1 MGTNGDLDMET
12 LKSLF
17 TPDEL
22 DGLMQRARA
31 QGDSVADAN
40 DADDY
45 FLQMIRGANRK
56 SSVSQGTPVTA
67 SERRPSVQ
75 APGSAPSRRG
85 KPVARA
91 VKHTRTTSCARLP
104 SQTAHPVGKHRTVLS
119 NSGTIEETRRAVKRL
134 SLKPTAT
141 KDPFR
146 EWMEKREEKQRA
158 AAAVARAKRRPGLGR
173 RMSSRTPS
181 GTFSAP
187 VPQKTHRHVV
197 RMTSLER
204 AELQQ
209 QKECTFKPKASQAAA
224 RLERDAFLAQVER
237 DLRRRKEKLEK
248 HHAAI
253 ASNIASLFHPEI
265 SPYSSSLQLQQPVHE
280 RLHQCW
286 GARLR
291 MRLMQEERIRE
302 EVEATRWHESHL
314 NVSRTPDQVGADLHA
329 DATNRLLRRARLVHR
344 LIDDERGSAFHV
356 SRISQSFATRQLQRE
371 LQEQLTA
378 DGGTD
383 NDDDPV
389 SRDRATTILSRLGFL
404 SSSNPASPN
413 EAACLQHVFGVLDPE
428 ARGSTTVHAL
438 RALITKLSSDHDTDD
453 KLQQLRFARIARRH
467 RRVAQA
473 AAIAARLRPPVDP
486 KRWARLESGQ
496 LLQKSS
502 KVQKKIADL
511 KAERERV
518 EAEQCTFKPVMRK
531 LPRSLTANPRKRFLQ
546 RMQTERLCDL
556 LHDDFRTKQARLE
569 DLARRKKDAAD
580 TEFRKLTAWRPTA
593 NRIPASVKAQVD
605 LPKGYYS
612 CVKRLRNADRIR
624 DAADRRRAEKLLAI
638 PDDVRQYHQNHAVYY
653 SKQTQRQR
661 SRKVICYVSVQI
673 TPQCNRKITLC
684 AGDDPIEIA
693 RNFCAANRMQKWA
706 QRDLEAVLIR
716 EMAMA
721 RINSI
726 NEGEQGAQ
734 DTAGPEHPGP
744 DLPTSI
750 EELAQVQI
758 EDL

>member
-1 MGTNGDLDMET
+1 
-12 LKSLF
+12 
-17 TPDEL
+17 
-22 DGLMQRARA
+22 MQRARA

-286 GARLR
+286 VCDARRHDRVAVVPLIPFQGARLR

-356 SRISQSFATRQLQRE
+356 SRISQ
-371 LQEQLTA
+371 
-378 DGGTD
+378 
-383 NDDDPV
+383 
-389 SRDRATTILSRLGFL
+389 
-404 SSSNPASPN
+404 
-413 EAACLQHVFGVLDPE
+413 
-428 ARGSTTVHAL
+428 
-438 RALITKLSSDHDTDD
+438 
-453 KLQQLRFARIARRH
+453 
-467 RRVAQA
+467 
-473 AAIAARLRPPVDP
+473 
-486 KRWARLESGQ
+486 
-496 LLQKSS
+496 
-502 KVQKKIADL
+502 
-511 KAERERV
+511 
-518 EAEQCTFKPVMRK
+518 
-531 LPRSLTANPRKRFLQ
+531 
-546 RMQTERLCDL
+546 
-556 LHDDFRTKQARLE
+556 
-569 DLARRKKDAAD
+569 
-580 TEFRKLTAWRPTA
+580 
-593 NRIPASVKAQVD
+593 ASV
-605 LPKGYYS
+605 PPS
-612 CVKRLRNADRIR
+612 
-624 DAADRRRAEKLLAI
+624 
-638 PDDVRQYHQNHAVYY
+638 
-653 SKQTQRQR
+653 
-661 SRKVICYVSVQI
+661 
-673 TPQCNRKITLC
+673 
-684 AGDDPIEIA
+684 A
-693 RNFCAANRMQKWA
+693 RC
-706 QRDLEAVLIR
+706 
-716 EMAMA
+716 
-721 RINSI
+721 
-726 NEGEQGAQ
+726 
-734 DTAGPEHPGP
+734 
-744 DLPTSI
+744 
-750 EELAQVQI
+750 
-758 EDL
+758 